1 MAQFP
6 FMINSP
12 EFQIF
17 ARPNGSIEKSLD
29 AMPKASTSEIVTRL
43 REATSIQE
51 HMFDAIEKE
60 NMST

>member
-1 MAQFP
+1 
-6 FMINSP
+6 
-12 EFQIF
+12 
-17 ARPNGSIEKSLD
+17 
-29 AMPKASTSEIVTRL
+29 MPKASTSEIVTRL